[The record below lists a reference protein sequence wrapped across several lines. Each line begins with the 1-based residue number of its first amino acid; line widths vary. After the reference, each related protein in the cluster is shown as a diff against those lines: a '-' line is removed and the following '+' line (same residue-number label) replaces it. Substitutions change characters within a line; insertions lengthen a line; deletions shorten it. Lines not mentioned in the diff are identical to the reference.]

1 MIFGPSNTS
10 GKVETA
16 FLFVTISAI
25 VLMAI
30 VVFFMVLFL
39 VKYNRRRHPKPEHVE
54 ENIKIEIAWT
64 VIPLALVM
72 LMFYFGMVDFDY
84 VRNPP
89 KDSFRVNVIAR
100 QWSWLFHYEN
110 GKDSD
115 VLRVP
120 VGKPI
125 ELLMTSKDVIHSF
138 FVPAFKIKEDC
149 VPGMTTHLWFNVQDV
164 GSYDVF
170 CTEYCGLGHSHMR
183 SQVVAM
189 KEADFQKWYI
199 AKAEAGAA
207 ETGHHLLSEKGCL
220 GCHTVDGSFKVGP
233 TFKGL
238 YGSRVTV
245 MTKGKQR
252 VITAD
257 DAYIERS
264 VLHPD
269 ADIVKGFPPVM
280 PTIPVNKQ
288 EMQEIIGYM
297 KTLK

>member
-10 GKVETA
+10 GKVEAA

-25 VLMAI
+25 VLLAI
-30 VVFFMVLFL
+30 VVVFMVVFL
-39 VKYNRRRHPKPEHVE
+39 VKYNSKRHPKPEHVE
-54 ENIKIEIAWT
+54 ENTKIEILWT
-64 VIPLALVM
+64 VIPLVLVM

-89 KDSFRVNVIAR
+89 KDSFPVNVIGQ
-100 QWSWLFHYEN
+100 QWSWHFRYQN
-110 GKDSD
+110 GKESD

-120 VGKPI
+120 IGKPI

-149 VPGMTTHLWFNVQDV
+149 VPGMTTHLWFNVRDA

-189 KEADFQKWYI
+189 KEADFQKWYT
-199 AKAEAGAA
+199 AKVEEGAA

-220 GCHTVDGSFKVGP
+220 GCHTVNGSPKVGP

-238 YGSRVTV
+238 YGSKVTV
-245 MTKGKQR
+245 TTNGKQR
-252 VITAD
+252 VVTAD

-264 VLHPD
+264 ILYPE

-280 PTIPVNKQ
+280 PKLPVTKK
-288 EMQEIIGYM
+288 EIKDIIAYM
-297 KTLK
+297 KTIK

>member
-1 MIFGPSNTS
+1 MIWGPANTS
-10 GKVETA
+10 GKIESA
-16 FLFVTISAI
+16 FLFVTVSTI
-25 VLMAI
+25 VLLAI
-30 VVFFMVLFL
+30 VVFFMILFI
-39 VKYNRRRHPKPEHVE
+39 VKYNKRRHPRPEHVE
-54 ENIKIEIAWT
+54 ENITIEIVWT

-89 KDSFRVNVIAR
+89 KDSFPVNVIAR
-100 QWSWLFHYEN
+100 QWSWLFRYGN
-110 GKDSD
+110 GKESD

-120 VGKPI
+120 VDRPV

-149 VPGMTTHLWFNVQDV
+149 VPGMTTHLWFNVRDV

-183 SQVVAM
+183 SQVIAM
-189 KEADFQKWYI
+189 TEADFQKWYA
-199 AKAEAGAA
+199 AKTEAGA
-207 ETGHHLLSEKGCL
+207 ETGYHILAEKGCL
-220 GCHTVDGSFKVGP
+220 GCHTVNGSPKVGP

-238 YGSRVTV
+238 YGSKVTV
-245 MTKGKQR
+245 MTSGKER

-257 DAYIERS
+257 ETYIERS
-264 VLHPD
+264 ILHPD

-280 PTIPVNKQ
+280 PTLPVTEK
-288 EMQEIIGYM
+288 EIHEIIAYI

>member
-1 MIFGPSNTS
+1 MIWGPANTS
-10 GKVETA
+10 GKIESA
-16 FLFVTISAI
+16 FLFVTVSTI
-25 VLMAI
+25 VLLAI
-30 VVFFMVLFL
+30 VVFFMILFI
-39 VKYNRRRHPKPEHVE
+39 VKYNKKRHPRPEHVE
-54 ENIKIEIAWT
+54 ENITIEIVWT

-89 KDSFRVNVIAR
+89 KDSFPVNVIAR
-100 QWSWLFHYEN
+100 QWSWLFRYEN
-110 GKDSD
+110 GKESD

-120 VGKPI
+120 VGRPV

-149 VPGMTTHLWFNVQDV
+149 VPGMTTHLWFNVSDV

-183 SQVVAM
+183 SQIIAM
-189 KEADFQKWYI
+189 TEADFQKWYT
-199 AKAEAGAA
+199 AKAEAGA
-207 ETGHHLLSEKGCL
+207 ETGYHLLAEKGCL
-220 GCHTVDGSFKVGP
+220 GCHTVNGSPKVGP

-238 YGSRVTV
+238 YGSKVTV
-245 MTKGKQR
+245 MTNGKQR
-252 VITAD
+252 VITAN

-264 VLHPD
+264 ILHPD

-280 PTIPVNKQ
+280 PTLPVTKN
-288 EMQEIIGYM
+288 EMQQIIDYM